1 MKHISGSFSEQQMK
15 EQKKI
20 LHGSVHWLL
29 LYKENNYDKLDVYF
43 EYLLRRISG
52 LNTLLK
58 QPPELVTLLSTLQ
71 AAREEL
77 SNPKFDFHVYRK
89 LILDSHSLIDQIKEC
104 D

>member
-1 MKHISGSFSEQQMK
+1 MKHIYGSFSEQQMK

-52 LNTLLK
+52 LNTLL
-58 QPPELVTLLSTLQ
+58 STLQ